1 MDIVFTTTSEYKRCF
16 SSAANKVTAKCPELT
31 DEPDSKSNNTALHV
45 AALNNRTEIAT
56 ILLVQVSFKSHEI
69 KNPPIE

>member
-1 MDIVFTTTSEYKRCF
+1 MRCF

-45 AALNNRTEIAT
+45 AALNSRTEIAT
-56 ILLVQVSFKSHEI
+56 ILLVQVSFSFIVFKSHEI

>member
-1 MDIVFTTTSEYKRCF
+1 MRCF

>member
-1 MDIVFTTTSEYKRCF
+1 MRCF

-56 ILLVQVSFKSHEI
+56 ILLVQVSFSL
-69 KNPPIE
+69 